1 MAIEI
6 TSLFRDIL
14 ESPEQKQQRQ
24 MAEGF
29 ARSQNAVSQL
39 TGLATAAAPLVGT
52 MAELQ
57 GRRTEALQRGTGR
70 LLGRD
75 VRSTSEKVSDA
86 LKGFDPMNPQSV
98 SQTTQMLQEMGL
110 GPQAAQIASM
120 ALEEQQRKTAVDLQA
135 EAARQTIDLNV
146 TQEAR
151 AVEDQATA
159 RAAELRAIEE
169 SAFRLKVAKQAY
181 TQAKTQEERDAAKAV
196 SDQALNTLSQLN
208 AGLEISQ
215 RAREL
220 IDQQA
225 RDGSRESNAASL
237 RSMGTAYE
245 PLAIL
250 MLTPGSDTVG
260 IMSQAATLSA
270 NLLRSSAEDYKT
282 LTKDEQLQAMTFV
295 DLLPKEDNPLYNP
308 IFSFPDAKPAQLY
321 NQVAIARRM
330 NPNAGMEQW
339 VATAAAQIKTG
350 IGQVLENS
358 ADAVMQDVPGANPQ
372 SSSPAPLTIDV
383 DAIASNIA
391 TSVANPTVPMPAQA
405 RPSVN
410 GAAQMPSPVLPSRV
424 PSRSDD
430 VRQAEVAALLTN
442 LTAKNNSDRAA
453 GKPFKT
459 QQELQVEARTRVNQK
474 YSQGN

>member
-57 GRRTEALQRGTGR
+57 GRRTEALQRGVGG

-75 VRSTSEKVSDA
+75 VRSTSEKLQEA
-86 LKGFDPMNPQSV
+86 LGQFNPQDPASV
-98 SQTTQMLQEMGL
+98 SRTAQMLQQMGL
-110 GPQAAQIASM
+110 GAQAAQLSGM
-120 ALEEQQRKTAVDLQA
+120 ALEEQQRKAAVDLQA
-135 EAARQTIDLNV
+135 EAARQDITFGKSRED
-146 TQEAR
+146 R
-151 AVEDQATA
+151 AIEDQATA
-159 RAAELRAIEE
+159 KAAEDRAIEE
-169 SAFRLKVAKQAY
+169 SAFRLKASKLAYDQAI
-181 TQAKTQEERDAAKAV
+181 TQEERDAAKAV
-196 SDQALNTLSQLN
+196 SDQAVNTLSQLN

-215 RAREL
+215 RAQER

-237 RSMGTAYE
+237 RAMGTEYE
-245 PLAIL
+245 PLALL

-282 LTKDEQLQAMTFV
+282 LTRDEQAQAMTFV
-295 DLLPKEDNPLYNP
+295 DLLPEEDNPLDKKGLLQERALP
-308 IFSFPDAKPAQLY
+308 PAQLY

-330 NPNAGMEQW
+330 NPNAGMESW
-339 VATAAAQIKTG
+339 VATAAANLRTG
-350 IGQVLENS
+350 IGQALESS
-358 ADAVMQDVPGANPQ
+358 ADAVMVDVPGANPQ
-372 SSSPAPLTIDV
+372 SSAPAPSDFNID
-383 DAIASNIA
+383 DAAANIA
-391 TSVANPTVPMPAQA
+391 QNMANSSVPMP
-405 RPSVN
+405 
-410 GAAQMPSPVLPSRV
+410 SPALPSRV
-424 PSRSDD
+424 PGRSDD
-430 VRQAEVAALLTN
+430 VRQARVAALLTN

-459 QQELQVEARTRVNQK
+459 QQQLQVEARTRVNQQ